1 MITGFHGLLE
11 QRVLSALN
19 VSFLP
24 AGGHRVFPV
33 SRRISRDRRSENNAL

>member
-11 QRVLSALN
+11 QRIPSALN

-24 AGGHRVFPV
+24 TGHRVFPV